1 MIKDEYNLNDCIF
14 SLDIGTRS
22 IIGSV
27 GVVRDKKIN
36 IICEKYKEH
45 EERAMV
51 DGQIHDI
58 NLVAKT
64 VGYVKKMLEDE
75 LGIELK
81 NVYSCCWKIF
91 KDS

>member
-36 IICEKYKEH
+36 IICEDRKS
-45 EERAMV
+45 
-51 DGQIHDI
+51 
-58 NLVAKT
+58 T
-64 VGYVKKMLEDE
+64 V
-75 LGIELK
+75 
-81 NVYSCCWKIF
+81 
-91 KDS
+91 